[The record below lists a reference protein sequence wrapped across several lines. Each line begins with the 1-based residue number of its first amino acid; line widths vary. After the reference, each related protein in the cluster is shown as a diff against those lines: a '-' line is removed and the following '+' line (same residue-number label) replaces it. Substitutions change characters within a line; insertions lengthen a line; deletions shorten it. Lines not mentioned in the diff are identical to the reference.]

1 MIRQINSTMA
11 YLMDRINQQLSKTG
25 YQARSKQARDWLR
38 SKLPDLNPTSRKLM
52 NDNSRKTDTNLI
64 GHMYFF
70 YYDPK
75 TKDTLPYY
83 DRFPLVI
90 PIQLYPDG
98 FLGLNLHYIHPKH
111 RIILLDKLS
120 HFASNKAYDQS
131 TKLRMNYQVLQ
142 AFSMAYEATP
152 CIKRYLSSHVQS
164 KFLEIHANEW
174 DIAALLP
181 VEQFEKASTSKVWSQ
196 SRKKF

>member
-1 MIRQINSTMA
+1 MA

-25 YQARSKQARDWLR
+25 YQARSRQARDWLR
-38 SKLPDLNPTSRKLM
+38 TKLPDLKPTPQKLM
-52 NDNSRKTDTNLI
+52 QDRERKTSSHFI

-75 TKDTLPYY
+75 TKETLPYY

-98 FLGLNLHYIHPKH
+98 FLGLNLHYIHPKQ

-120 HFASNKAYDQS
+120 DTLNNTKFNEKTKFRVTYEYLTAAS
-131 TKLRMNYQVLQ
+131 T
-142 AFSMAYEATP
+142 AYEAMP
-152 CIKRYLSSHVQS
+152 CIKRYLFTNITSR
-164 KFLEIHANEW
+164 FLEIPADEW

-181 VEQFEKASTSKVWSQ
+181 VQQFTASESKVYAD

>member
-1 MIRQINSTMA
+1 
-11 YLMDRINQQLSKTG
+11 MDRINQQLSKTG
-25 YQARSKQARDWLR
+25 YNARSKQARDWLR
-38 SKLPDLNPTSRKLM
+38 SKIPELNPTARKIM
-52 NDNSRKTDTNLI
+52 TGGNERKTITNII

-75 TKDTLPYY
+75 TKDKLPYY

-90 PIQLYPDG
+90 PIQLYNDG

-120 HFASNKAYDQS
+120 SFASNHAYDQS
-131 TKLRMNYQVLQ
+131 TKLRLNYQALS
-142 AFSMAYEATP
+142 AFSQAYEATP
-152 CIKRYLSSHVQS
+152 CLKRYLSSHVES
-164 KFLEIHANEW
+164 KFVEIHANEW

-181 VEQFEKASTSKVWSQ
+181 VEQFQKASTSKVWAD

>member
-1 MIRQINSTMA
+1 MA

-52 NDNSRKTDTNLI
+52 SDNSRKTDTNLI

-120 HFASNKAYDQS
+120 SFASNRSYDQS
-131 TKLRMNYQVLQ
+131 TKLRLNYQVLQ
-142 AFSMAYEATP
+142 SFSKAYEASP
-152 CIKRYLSSHVQS
+152 CIKRYLSNHVQS
-164 KFLEIHANEW
+164 RFLEIHANEW

-181 VEQFEKASTSKVWSQ
+181 VEQFEKASTSKVWSD